1 MSPKNKLIST
11 VIVVTA
17 LLVVFFQTVYRH
29 FYQTFPWSVHE
40 YHTVK
45 YPASLAFINP
55 NSQSIL
61 MIVSAAAIILI
72 ILAYYPKE
80 KKSHER
86 L

>member
-1 MSPKNKLIST
+1 MSPKNKLLSL

-17 LLVVFFQTVYRH
+17 ILVVYFQTSYRV
-29 FYQTFPWSVHE
+29 FYKAFPWSVNA

-45 YPASLAFINP
+45 YPASLKFISP

-61 MIVSAAAIILI
+61 MIVTGTVIILI
-72 ILAYYPKE
+72 ILAYYPKDTQ
-80 KKSHER
+80 S

>member
-1 MSPKNKLIST
+1 MSPKNRLISL

-17 LLVVFFQTVYRH
+17 ILVIFFQTGYRR
-29 FYQTFPWSVHE
+29 FYESFPWSVNA

-45 YPASLAFINP
+45 YPASLGFISP

-61 MIVSAAAIILI
+61 MLVTGAVIIVI
-72 ILAYYPKE
+72 ILAYYPKD
-80 KKSHER
+80 SQS

>member
-1 MSPKNKLIST
+1 MSPKNKLLSP

-17 LLVVFFQTVYRH
+17 ILVVYFQTSYRV
-29 FYQTFPWSVHE
+29 FYQAFPWSVNA

-45 YPASLAFINP
+45 YPASLRFISP

-61 MIVSAAAIILI
+61 MIITGAVIVLI
-72 ILAYYPKE
+72 ILVYYPKDT
-80 KKSHER
+80 HT

>member
-1 MSPKNKLIST
+1 MSPKNRLLST

-17 LLVVFFQTVYRH
+17 ILVVFFQTSYRV
-29 FYQTFPWSVHE
+29 FYQSFPWSVKA

-45 YPASLAFINP
+45 YPASLGFINP

-61 MIVSAAAIILI
+61 MLVTGAVIILI
-72 ILAYYPKE
+72 ILLYYPK
-80 KKSHER
+80 KSNS